1 MFANGEDGH
10 CASEGRPSRKA
21 VTSMGDKSPKAK
33 DRAKKQETA
42 HKDQKKAMAVAKAP
56 QAAAGTARK
65 TK

>member
-1 MFANGEDGH
+1 
-10 CASEGRPSRKA
+10 
-21 VTSMGDKSPKAK
+21 MGDKSPKAK

-42 HKDQKKAMAVAKAP
+42 HKDQKRAIAVAKAP

>member
-1 MFANGEDGH
+1 MDIVPRKADHLEL
-10 CASEGRPSRKA
+10 KA

-42 HKDQKKAMAVAKAP
+42 HKDQKRAIAVAKAP

>member
-1 MFANGEDGH
+1 MDIVPRKADHLEL
-10 CASEGRPSRKA
+10 KA

-33 DRAKKQETA
+33 DKAKKQETA
-42 HKDQKKAMAVAKAP
+42 HKDQKRAIAIAKAP